1 MQRIVLRYG
10 VISGLIIV
18 GLSSI
23 HWLFFHDMEQMMTYG
38 MIIGYASMILALSM
52 VYVGVRRYRD
62 TVLGGT
68 ITFWQAMGC
77 GALIA
82 LIAGLFYVLAWEVT
96 MATALPN
103 FASEY
108 AAAQLR
114 QMQAAHATA
123 EQLATA
129 KAEMTGFVEMY
140 ANPVIR
146 MGFTFMEILPVGLLA
161 TVIAAAVLRR
171 RGQPA

>member
-1 MQRIVLRYG
+1 MSTLLRYG

-18 GLSSI
+18 GLSSL
-23 HWLFFHDMEQMMTYG
+23 HWLFLHDMEQMMTYG
-38 MIIGYASMILALSM
+38 MIISYASMILALSM

-68 ITFWQAMGC
+68 ITFWRAMGC

-82 LIAGLFYVLAWEVT
+82 L
-96 MATALPN
+96 
-103 FASEY
+103 
-108 AAAQLR
+108 
-114 QMQAAHATA
+114 AAHATA

-129 KAEMTGFVEMY
+129 KAEMADFVEMY
-140 ANPVIR
+140 ADPVIR

-161 TVIAAAVLRR
+161 TIIAAAVLRR
-171 RGQPA
+171 RTQTTANHEQVT